1 MLPEVGAQRCEGV
14 GLQHVD
20 HDSGASGG
28 KCPGTVRGGPND
40 LTETFLRLNAWITA
54 SKTGVGSGASGKMT
68 AREEQARLEPL
79 THGQLHHPFHWALS
93 CSSFN
98 KWNSK
103 RSFQPIS
110 ALPRMAQ
117 DEETPAGPVAKA
129 TATLHEP

>member
-1 MLPEVGAQRCEGV
+1 MDHRLQDWG
-14 GLQHVD
+14 GLWRIRQD
-20 HDSGASGG
+20 D
-28 KCPGTVRGGPND
+28 GP
-40 LTETFLRLNAWITA
+40 
-54 SKTGVGSGASGKMT
+54 
-68 AREEQARLEPL
+68 EEQARLEPL